1 MGRASRIA
9 FVAAIAALALAG
21 CAKEVDAPTTA
32 GVCWHAVPLQNGEV
46 RFNKLSDNNP
56 NIESCA
62 ASLEGMRL
70 RFLSIGG
77 SAEDIMGA
85 YQGNFLFLQKE
96 GVFTS
101 ETLNGDRYFLLG
113 RTADGRLATAA
124 VLSTGQ

>member
-1 MGRASRIA
+1 
-9 FVAAIAALALAG
+9 
-21 CAKEVDAPTTA
+21 
-32 GVCWHAVPLQNGEV
+32 
-46 RFNKLSDNNP
+46 
-56 NIESCA
+56 
-62 ASLEGMRL
+62 MRL